1 MNASVEFP
9 MRKGPP
15 WLLGIVL
22 ALLAFAVAWFVR
34 RSLHYFA
41 DISLESY
48 TPYFWPRRAGL
59 VPHVFGGLVAI
70 TAGLVQM
77 WLGFTHRTGALHRK
91 LGWLYAAGVLVGSL
105 AGFYTTLTIPGGN
118 LAYQVGT
125 FMMCVAWAGTTG
137 MAVWSIRN
145 RRIDHHRD
153 WMLRSYIVTFAF
165 VTFRFFDVWLNSL
178 ASTYSILTQENIDA
192 TMAWACWAVPL
203 LLVEPLIQIRAV
215 RRARTAR

>member
-1 MNASVEFP
+1 MNASAESPVW
-9 MRKGPP
+9 KIPP
-15 WLLGIVL
+15 RLLGIVL
-22 ALLAFAVAWFVR
+22 ALLALAVAWFVY
-34 RSLHYFA
+34 RSLHFFA

-48 TPYFWPRRAGL
+48 TPYFWPRRGGL

-70 TAGLVQM
+70 TTGLVQM
-77 WLGFTHRTGALHRK
+77 WLGLTHRTGTLHRK
-91 LGWLYAAGVLVGSL
+91 LGWCYVAGILVGSV
-105 AGFYTTLTIPGGN
+105 AGFYTTLTIPGSN
-118 LAYQVGT
+118 LAYQSGT

-145 RRIDHHRD
+145 RAIWQHRD

-178 ASTYSILTQENIDA
+178 ASTYSILTRENIDA

-203 LLVEPLIQIRAV
+203 LLAEPLIQIRAV
-215 RRARTAR
+215 RRARTSS